1 MHLRR
6 SIMGWRNSYI
16 EISTEIDLNDYDSDI
31 MDYMEPENINDA
43 LELMERWGYS
53 EGDIIA
59 HMLEDMDTST
69 FLNLVSN
76 VLTVETALALVKDV
90 YEYGHSIQV
99 RNLEVKSNQIT
110 ELKQR
115 VDDLLALNHTVITE
129 KEETTHES

>member
-1 MHLRR
+1 
-6 SIMGWRNSYI
+6 MGWRNSYI

-31 MDYMEPENINDA
+31 MDYMEPDNINDA

-59 HMLEDMDTST
+59 HLLEEPDAFYSI
-69 FLNLVSN
+69 VSS

-99 RNLEVKSNQIT
+99 RTLTAKDNQIN

-115 VDDLLALNHTVITE
+115 FDDLLALNHTVI
-129 KEETTHES
+129 KESNDGDS

>member
-1 MHLRR
+1 
-6 SIMGWRNSYI
+6 MGWRNSYI
-16 EISTEIDLNDYDSDI
+16 EISTEIDLNDYDSVI
-31 MDYMEPENINDA
+31 MNYMEPDNINDA

-69 FLNLVSN
+69 FLAKVSN